1 MDVSGQDRGVWMG
14 VLSGLRERT
23 PQVRGRAAPPRLGR
37 SLAVAATLAGFV
49 SVSGAFGTS
58 AITPGLR
65 LVVLEF
71 AALAVV
77 LAELGFNL
85 ALDRTHWPRTR
96 PALRFA
102 AISLA
107 VTSVGVLFCWGLAM
121 VMEGAARAP
130 EILCFV
136 PPAAISFLAIV
147 AIGWLAKRPAMATPR
162 PSAAQPDFM
171 ARLPIRLRGATLLA
185 VQGEDHYVRVHTA
198 HGQHMLLMRLGEA
211 LDQLADLD
219 GAQTHRSWWVARP
232 AVIDVKR
239 AHGRAALTLASGVQ
253 APVSRRFSRHLRAR
267 GWY

>member
-1 MDVSGQDRGVWMG
+1 MDVNGQDRRVWMG
-14 VLSGLRERT
+14 VPLGLRERT
-23 PQVRGRAAPPRLGR
+23 PQVRGRAAPTRLAR

-49 SVSGAFGTS
+49 SVSGAFGTG

-65 LVVLEF
+65 LVVLES

-77 LAELGFNL
+77 LAELGFSL
-85 ALDRTHWPRTR
+85 ALDRAHWPRSR
-96 PALRFA
+96 PALRFG

-107 VTSVGVLFCWGLAM
+107 VTSVGVLFCWGLAV

-130 EILCFV
+130 EILRFI
-136 PPAAISFLAIV
+136 PPATISFLAVV
-147 AIGWLAKRPAMATPR
+147 AIGWLAKRPATASQR
-162 PSAAQPDFM
+162 PSAAEPEFM
-171 ARLPIRLRGATLLA
+171 ARLPVRLRGATLLA

-198 HGQHMLLMRLGEA
+198 DGQHMLLMRLGEA
-211 LDQLADLD
+211 LDQLAALD

-232 AVIDVKR
+232 AVTNVKR
-239 AHGRAALTLASGVQ
+239 AHGRAALTLANGVQ